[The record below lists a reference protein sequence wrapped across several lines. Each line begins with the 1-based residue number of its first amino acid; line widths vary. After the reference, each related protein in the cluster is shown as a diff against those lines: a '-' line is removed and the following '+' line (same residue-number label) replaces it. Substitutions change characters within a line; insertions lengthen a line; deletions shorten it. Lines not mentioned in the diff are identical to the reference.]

1 MQKRQNFDV
10 NYDNVAFTNGNF
22 LDTAFRAYK
31 SAVMDY
37 KEKIATFEPRSR

>member
-1 MQKRQNFDV
+1 MQTRQNFDV
-10 NYDNVAFTNGNF
+10 NYDNAFTNGNF
-22 LDTAFRAYK
+22 LDTAFGAYK

>member
-10 NYDNVAFTNGNF
+10 NYDNAAFTNGNF